1 MERKGQKIMEQ
12 KNEGKARKDCIFFC
26 EESELRKKDECAAL
40 RKLYCRTEDCKF
52 YKRKEAAK

>member
-1 MERKGQKIMEQ
+1 MEQ

-26 EESELRKKDECAAL
+26 EESDLRRKDECAAL
-40 RKLYCRTEDCKF
+40 KKLYCRAEDCKF